1 MILIPV
7 HRPVAAYGYKG
18 RVERESFYEPDFWTG
33 LVQRAERVE
42 RELLE
47 RGRKTWRGLDVEFYG
62 DAEEFKRRLDP
73 ARLRAAMSDYR
84 NAFDVGL
91 PTAPFGDPPEYEW
104 MTRALCKR
112 VIAPT
117 YYRTRMARTP
127 RDQIAQLVLSK
138 TGEGAQDMPT
148 YTPEQAVKAARERG
162 DVMLYCGSKD
172 ALEVARLVV
181 EASQP

>member
-1 MILIPV
+1 
-7 HRPVAAYGYKG
+7 
-18 RVERESFYEPDFWTG
+18 
-33 LVQRAERVE
+33 
-42 RELLE
+42 
-47 RGRKTWRGLDVEFYG
+47 
-62 DAEEFKRRLDP
+62 
-73 ARLRAAMSDYR
+73 
-84 NAFDVGL
+84 
-91 PTAPFGDPPEYEW
+91 
-104 MTRALCKR
+104 
-112 VIAPT
+112 
-117 YYRTRMARTP
+117 MARTP